1 MTPIASSTISKRKI
15 NIVAGDA
22 APTQSLADR
31 ASLNTSIQQCIDSPR
46 ILGRSTAEKI
56 RAYIRVVMMNRDAE
70 QPHWLPHDESD
81 EVA

>member
-1 MTPIASSTISKRKI
+1 MIFTSTTISKRKLT
-15 NIVAGDA
+15 NHDNGDI
-22 APTQSLADR
+22 TQTLANK

-56 RAYIRVVMMNRDAE
+56 RAYIRIVMMNRDAE
-70 QPHWLPHDESD
+70 QPHWLPHDKSD